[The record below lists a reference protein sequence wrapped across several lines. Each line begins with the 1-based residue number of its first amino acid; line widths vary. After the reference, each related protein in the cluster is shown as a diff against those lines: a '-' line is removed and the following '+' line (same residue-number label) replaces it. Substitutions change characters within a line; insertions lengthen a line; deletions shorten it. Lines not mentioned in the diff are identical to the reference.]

1 MNDSKACKNAK
12 EKIKK
17 LITPKKEELT
27 PNSSF
32 TIVNNFFNTSKNL
45 KENNLL
51 KELYLNRLHPPPIGI
66 FSKALKFDSNL
77 NFNILS
83 PVIINDK
90 KIILGEGSFSIVQ
103 LYEDKKTGIK
113 YAVKKM
119 NSEKIEKIA
128 KNKNLINTEVNIHG
142 RINPEWNI
150 I

>member
-51 KELYLNRLHPPPIGI
+51 KELYLNR
-66 FSKALKFDSNL
+66 
-77 NFNILS
+77 
-83 PVIINDK
+83 
-90 KIILGEGSFSIVQ
+90 
-103 LYEDKKTGIK
+103 
-113 YAVKKM
+113 
-119 NSEKIEKIA
+119 
-128 KNKNLINTEVNIHG
+128 
-142 RINPEWNI
+142 
-150 I
+150 